1 MNKHTILHA
10 LVLAGLAGT
19 LTAPAWSAP
28 NCQAV
33 AQNLNRQLGNRLDSH
48 ELADTLTSLNK
59 TGKLPEHFVT
69 KRIARDAGWLPGHDL
84 WSVPALKGKAIGG
97 DRFNNFEKQLPQD
110 RWREADLAYRGGRRN
125 ANRLIYAE
133 SGRRYLTV
141 DHYRQFV
148 EIPSCQ

>member
-1 MNKHTILHA
+1 MHKNKILHA
-10 LVLAGLAGT
+10 LAVACLAGT
-19 LTAPAWSAP
+19 FTTPAWSAP
-28 NCQAV
+28 SCQAV
-33 AQNLNRQLGNRLDSH
+33 AQNMNRQLGNRLDSR

-59 TGKLPEHFVT
+59 NGKLPERFVT
-69 KRIARDAGWLPGHDL
+69 KRMARDAGWLPGHDL

>member
-1 MNKHTILHA
+1 MNKNKLPCLLA
-10 LVLAGLAGT
+10 LAVS
-19 LTAPAWSAP
+19 LTALPAWSAP
-28 NCQAV
+28 SCQTI
-33 AQNLNRQLGNRLDSH
+33 AQNLNRQLGKRLDSQ
-48 ELADTLTSLNK
+48 ELADALATLNK
-59 TGKLPEHFVT
+59 SGKLPEHFVT
-69 KRIARDAGWLPGHDL
+69 KRMARAAGWLPGHDL

-110 RWREADLAYRGGRRN
+110 QWREADLSYHGGRRN